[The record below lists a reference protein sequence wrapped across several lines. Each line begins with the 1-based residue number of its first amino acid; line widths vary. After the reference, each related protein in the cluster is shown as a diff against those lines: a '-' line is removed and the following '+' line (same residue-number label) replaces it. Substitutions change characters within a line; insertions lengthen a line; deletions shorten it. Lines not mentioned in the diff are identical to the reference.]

1 MVEKTVL
8 VTRPGATLCGQSCLS
23 TVSST
28 MPGLALL
35 LILEASVP
43 IPQGLAQLDAG
54 FLSINSFWG
63 DCESSPL
70 VAPKPDSQGGISL

>member
-8 VTRPGATLCGQSCLS
+8 VTRPGAALCGQSCLS
-23 TVSST
+23 TDSAT
-28 MPGLALL
+28 LPGLAPL
-35 LILEASVP
+35 LILEASVL

-54 FLSINSFWG
+54 FLSINYFWG